1 MAEKLAVFGRGVKQG
16 KTGEK
21 GARRFGSCA
30 PGCHGPNVE
39 TVGYYRESLPSA
51 EAVAQVSKPAV
62 SRVSKPANRCQYQ
75 ARRRIPR
82 RADLE
87 VGDTAGLETC
97 ATYEADPGARTLSMH
112 FLLPAIN
119 DDCFA
124 PSRSMCKREKSV
136 LSSQRASWFRTPYNT
151 SNRPPAALRS
161 AEAVAQVSKPAVS
174 RVSKPANRC
183 QYQARRRIP
192 RSADLEVGD
201 TAGLETCA
209 TYEADPGARTLSIHF
224 PKGPAPARTPCYPAF
239 ASETVR
245 FPGTGRA
252 EKLPAQPRRFLLLG
266 DLRGS

>member
-1 MAEKLAVFGRGVKQG
+1 VFGRGVKQG

-82 RADLE
+82 
-87 VGDTAGLETC
+87 
-97 ATYEADPGARTLSMH
+97 P
-112 FLLPAIN
+112 
-119 DDCFA
+119 
-124 PSRSMCKREKSV
+124 
-136 LSSQRASWFRTPYNT
+136 
-151 SNRPPAALRS
+151 
-161 AEAVAQVSKPAVS
+161 
-174 RVSKPANRC
+174 
-183 QYQARRRIP
+183 
-192 RSADLEVGD
+192 ADLEVGD

-224 PKGPAPARTPCYPAF
+224 PKGPAPARTPCYRAF

-245 FPGTGRA
+245 FPGTSRA
-252 EKLPAQPRRFLLLG
+252 EKLP
-266 DLRGS
+266 